1 MSKVSGHSYPQGV
14 EKGMQKRSQLTTTAY
29 WNRLVKGA
37 FTKFLIVYALRQS
50 PSYAYQ
56 ISLFVEELTQGIISP
71 TEGTLYPTLSEL
83 EAEKYVTLKTEEVE
97 GRKRK
102 VYHLTR
108 RGHRA
113 YYAAFRTLKE
123 TISFLEKIVQ

>member
-1 MSKVSGHSYPQGV
+1 MK
-14 EKGMQKRSQLTTTAY
+14 KRDHLTTTTY
-29 WNRLVKGA
+29 WNRLIKGA

-56 ISLFVEELTQGIISP
+56 ISLSVEELTQGIISP
-71 TEGTLYPTLSEL
+71 TEGTLYPTLSDL
-83 EAEKYVTLKTEEVE
+83 ETGKYVTSKTEEVE

-102 VYHLTR
+102 VYRLTR
-108 RGHRA
+108 KGHRA

-123 TISFLEKIVQ
+123 TLLFLTKITD